1 MDSLFFEFYSSY
13 LARGIILL
21 GLSEIKKR
29 MSTNKTPRIK
39 KTGLVVHKPV
49 FIPTLI
55 IIIVSVTLALLF
67 HEQSEATFNRMQN
80 FVSEKGGWI
89 YTLSVNAFIIF
100 CLYLAFGKYGN
111 VRIGGPNAKPEFK
124 GPAWFAMLFSAGIGN
139 GLVLFSIADP
149 VRDFISPPR
158 LGPETDTAL
167 IAQEA
172 INFSFLHHGIHG
184 WAIYSVIGLALAY
197 FTYNRKMPLTIRSAF
212 YPILGDR
219 IYSWIGD
226 AIDVIAVVAT
236 LFGLATTL
244 GFGVGQINA
253 GMNHVFGVPTSLLFQ
268 YIIILTI
275 TGIATISVVS
285 GVNKGVK
292 FLSELNIGIAVVLF
306 LLVLILGPT
315 AFILK
320 GYVQNIGSYLTN
332 FIDMATW
339 SGNYGESSWH
349 NNVTLMYWGWWASW
363 SPFVGTFIARVSRG
377 RTIKQFVLGVLLLPA
392 LVTFLWFSAFGG
404 TTMLGLIQGDF
415 ALVDAVKENISTAL
429 FVFFEKFPFAI
440 VLKILGMLLICSFI
454 ITSADSGALVVDSIT
469 SGGHRRT
476 PPMQRILWASLSGII
491 AAALLTG
498 GGLNTLQAAVTIS
511 GMPFAIL
518 LVVMCISLIIGIHED
533 YNIEQRRLKMKET
546 ESYKASISKIME
558 EEKKA
563 QISEQSIELQASDEK
578 VTRPELNKGGDN

>member
-1 MDSLFFEFYSSY
+1 
-13 LARGIILL
+13 
-21 GLSEIKKR
+21 
-29 MSTNKTPRIK
+29 MSAK
-39 KTGLVVHKPV
+39 KTSSTPQKTSRFVVHKPV

-55 IIIVSVTLALLF
+55 IIVVSVTLALLF
-67 HEQSEATFNRMQN
+67 HKESEIAFARMQD
-80 FVSEKGGWI
+80 FVSDKGGWI
-89 YTLSVNAFIIF
+89 YTLSVNSFILF
-100 CLYLAFGKYGN
+100 CLYLAFSKYGE
-111 VRIGGPNAKPEFK
+111 VRIGGPEAKPEFK
-124 GPAWFAMLFSAGIGN
+124 GIAWFAMLFSAGIGN

-149 VRDFISPPR
+149 VRDFVAPPR
-158 LGPETDTAL
+158 LAADADPSL

-226 AIDVIAVVAT
+226 AIDVVAVVAT

-253 GMNHVFGVPTSLLFQ
+253 GMSHVFGIPTSLLFQ
-268 YIIILTI
+268 YGIILAI

-306 LLVLILGPT
+306 LLVLFLGPT
-315 AFILK
+315 SFILK
-320 GYVQNIGSYLTN
+320 GYIQNIGSYLSN
-332 FIDMATW
+332 FVDMATW
-339 SGNYGESSWH
+339 SGNYGENNWH

-404 TTMLGLIQGDF
+404 TTMKGLIGGDY

-440 VLKILGMLLICSFI
+440 IFKILGMLLICSFI

-469 SGGHRRT
+469 SGGQRRT
-476 PPMQRILWASLSGII
+476 PAIQRVLWASLSGII

-498 GGLNTLQAAVTIS
+498 GGLDTLQAAVTIS
-511 GMPFAIL
+511 GMPFAVL
-518 LVVMCISLIIGIHED
+518 LVIMCKSLLIGIRED
-533 YNIEQRRLKMKET
+533 YNMEQRRTKMKQT
-546 ESYKASISKIME
+546 ESYKASISKIMRE
-558 EEKKA
+558 EQVAIKETGA
-563 QISEQSIELQASDEK
+563 TQSTAIAENLDANTSIDN
-578 VTRPELNKGGDN
+578 TNK

>member
-1 MDSLFFEFYSSY
+1 
-13 LARGIILL
+13 
-21 GLSEIKKR
+21 
-29 MSTNKTPRIK
+29 MSAK
-39 KTGLVVHKPV
+39 KTSSTPQKTSRFVVHKPV

-55 IIIVSVTLALLF
+55 IIVVSVTLALLF
-67 HEQSEATFNRMQN
+67 HKESEIAFSRMQD
-80 FVSEKGGWI
+80 FVSDKGGWI
-89 YTLSVNAFIIF
+89 YTLSVNSFILF
-100 CLYLAFGKYGN
+100 CLYLAFSKYGE
-111 VRIGGPNAKPEFK
+111 VRIGGPEAKPEFK
-124 GPAWFAMLFSAGIGN
+124 GIAWFAMLFSAGIGN
-139 GLVLFSIADP
+139 GLVLFSIADA
-149 VRDFISPPR
+149 VRDFVDPPR
-158 LGPETDTAL
+158 LAADADPSL

-226 AIDVIAVVAT
+226 AIDVVAVVAT

-253 GMNHVFGVPTSLLFQ
+253 GMSHVFGIPTSLLFQ
-268 YIIILTI
+268 YGIILAI

-306 LLVLILGPT
+306 LLVLFLGPT
-315 AFILK
+315 SFILK
-320 GYVQNIGSYLTN
+320 GYIQNIGSYLSN
-332 FIDMATW
+332 FVDMATW
-339 SGNYGESSWH
+339 SGNNGENNWH

-377 RTIKQFVLGVLLLPA
+377 RTIKQFVLGVLLLAA

-404 TTMLGLIQGDF
+404 TTMQGLIGGDY

-440 VLKILGMLLICSFI
+440 IFKMLGMLLICSFI

-469 SGGHRRT
+469 SGGQRRT
-476 PPMQRILWASLSGII
+476 PAIQRVLWASLSGII

-498 GGLNTLQAAVTIS
+498 GGLDTLQAAVTIS

-518 LVVMCISLIIGIHED
+518 LVIMCISLLIGIRED
-533 YNIEQRRLKMKET
+533 YNMEQRRAKMKQT
-546 ESYKASISKIME
+546 ESYKASISKIMRE
-558 EEKKA
+558 EQVAIKETDA
-563 QISEQSIELQASDEK
+563 PQSAAIAEN
-578 VTRPELNKGGDN
+578 LNVNTSIDNTNK

>member
-1 MDSLFFEFYSSY
+1 
-13 LARGIILL
+13 
-21 GLSEIKKR
+21 
-29 MSTNKTPRIK
+29 MSAK
-39 KTGLVVHKPV
+39 KTSSTPQKTSRFVVHKPV

-55 IIIVSVTLALLF
+55 IIVVSVTLALLF
-67 HEQSEATFNRMQN
+67 HKESEIAFARMQD
-80 FVSEKGGWI
+80 FVSDKGGWV
-89 YTLSVNAFIIF
+89 YTLSVNFFILF
-100 CLYLAFGKYGN
+100 CLYLAFSKYGE
-111 VRIGGPNAKPEFK
+111 VRIGGPDAKPEFK
-124 GPAWFAMLFSAGIGN
+124 GIAWFAMLFSAGIGN

-149 VRDFISPPR
+149 VRDFVDPPR
-158 LGPETDTAL
+158 LAPGTDPSL

-226 AIDVIAVVAT
+226 AIDVVAVVAT

-253 GMNHVFGVPTSLLFQ
+253 GMSHVFGIPTSLFFQ
-268 YIIILTI
+268 YGIIFAI
-275 TGIATISVVS
+275 TAIATISVVS

-306 LLVLILGPT
+306 SLVLFLGPT
-315 AFILK
+315 SFILK
-320 GYVQNIGSYLTN
+320 GYIQNIGSYLSN
-332 FIDMATW
+332 FVDMATW
-339 SGNYGESSWH
+339 SGNYGENNWH

-404 TTMLGLIQGDF
+404 TTMQGLIGGDY

-440 VLKILGMLLICSFI
+440 IFKILGMLLICSFI

-469 SGGHRRT
+469 SGGQRRT
-476 PPMQRILWASLSGII
+476 PAMQRVLWASLSGII

-518 LVVMCISLIIGIHED
+518 LVIMCISLLIGIRED
-533 YNIEQRRLKMKET
+533 YTMEQRRAKMKQT
-546 ESYKASISKIME
+546 ESYKASITKIMRE
-558 EEKKA
+558 EQVQTKETDTT
-563 QISEQSIELQASDEK
+563 QSHG
-578 VTRPELNKGGDN
+578 VTENLDAGTSIDNTNR

>member
-1 MDSLFFEFYSSY
+1 
-13 LARGIILL
+13 
-21 GLSEIKKR
+21 
-29 MSTNKTPRIK
+29 MSAK
-39 KTGLVVHKPV
+39 KTSSTPQKTSRFVVHKPV

-55 IIIVSVTLALLF
+55 IIVVSVTLALLF
-67 HEQSEATFNRMQN
+67 HKESEIAFARMQD
-80 FVSEKGGWI
+80 FVSDKGGWI
-89 YTLSVNAFIIF
+89 YTLSVNSFILF
-100 CLYLAFGKYGN
+100 CLYLAFSKYGK
-111 VRIGGPNAKPEFK
+111 VRIGGPEAKPEFK
-124 GPAWFAMLFSAGIGN
+124 GIAWFAMLFSAGIGN

-149 VRDFISPPR
+149 VRDFVAPPR
-158 LGPETDTAL
+158 LAADAAPSL

-226 AIDVIAVVAT
+226 AIDVVAVVAT

-253 GMNHVFGVPTSLLFQ
+253 GMSHVFGIPTSLLFQ
-268 YIIILTI
+268 YGIILAI

-306 LLVLILGPT
+306 LLVLFLGPT
-315 AFILK
+315 SFILK
-320 GYVQNIGSYLTN
+320 GYIQNIGSYLSN
-332 FIDMATW
+332 FVDMATW
-339 SGNYGESSWH
+339 SGNYGENNWH

-404 TTMLGLIQGDF
+404 TTMQGLIGGDY

-440 VLKILGMLLICSFI
+440 IFKILGMLLICSFI

-469 SGGHRRT
+469 SGGQRRT
-476 PPMQRILWASLSGII
+476 PAIQRVLWASLSGII

-498 GGLNTLQAAVTIS
+498 GGLDTLQAAVTIS

-518 LVVMCISLIIGIHED
+518 LVIMCISLLIGIRED
-533 YNIEQRRLKMKET
+533 YNMEQRRAKMKQT
-546 ESYKASISKIME
+546 ESYKASISKIMRE
-558 EEKKA
+558 EQVAIKETDA
-563 QISEQSIELQASDEK
+563 PQSAAIAEN
-578 VTRPELNKGGDN
+578 LNVNTSIDNTNK